1 MCVYLLIITYIMV
14 TECKV
19 WQVIAHNCLLSDA
32 VQDQTTTLN
41 EYQNGLF
48 NITSRILLI
57 LVTNSVPY

>member
-14 TECKV
+14 KECKV
-19 WQVIAHNCLLSDA
+19 WQVIARNCLLSDA

-48 NITSRILLI
+48 NITRRILLT